1 MITKL
6 SPELKSHI
14 EEYIDEIEKDNVHNS
29 IIRCPV
35 NILPEYIEVL
45 KQIDIK
51 PSAMLHPYIAVAI
64 CVASKTVGVCRCSK
78 IEFLH
83 HDEFNVEFEIPPQNL
98 DWGLLQRAL
107 ISDCP
112 QYCVRSNIKYEYG
125 QPMTTIQV
133 SMQPIEKFR
142 F

>member
-14 EEYIDEIEKDNVHNS
+14 EEYIDEIEQDNVHNS

-35 NILPEYIEVL
+35 NILYEYIEVL
-45 KQIDIK
+45 KQIDVK
-51 PSAMLHPYIAVAI
+51 PTALLTPYIDVAL
-64 CVASKTVGVCRCSK
+64 CVASKTTGVCHCSK

-83 HDEFNVEFEIPPQNL
+83 HNEFNVEFEIHPQNL
-98 DWGLLQRAL
+98 DWGLFQRAL
-107 ISDCP
+107 IGACP
-112 QYCVRSNIKYEYG
+112 QYRVRSNIKYEYG

-133 SMQPIEKFR
+133 SMQPIAKFR